1 MVLMPEPLFAAVEQ
15 VTSTEG
21 LPRPLFFLTPGGRP
35 FDQGVAASSQGSRA
49 SPSCAGAMR
58 ASTSGWATTWSTGSS
73 PSAISSWPA
82 VRPRPSS

>member
-15 VTSTEG
+15 VTSTEAY
-21 LPRPLFFLTPGGRP
+21 PALFFLTPGGRP
-35 FDQGVAASSQGSRA
+35 FDQGVARELAGSRA